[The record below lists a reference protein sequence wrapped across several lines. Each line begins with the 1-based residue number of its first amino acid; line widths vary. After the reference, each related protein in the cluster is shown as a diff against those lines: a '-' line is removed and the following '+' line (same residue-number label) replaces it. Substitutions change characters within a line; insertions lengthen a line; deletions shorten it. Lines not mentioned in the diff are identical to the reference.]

1 VVNRAELLD
10 LIYEAGAVPE
20 LWPDVLAALAQLLKA
35 QGALVLTARGEE
47 AVSWLASTPFKSVVD
62 DYFACG
68 LHLGNERTRRLMAAE
83 HPGFV
88 TDQDVFTPEEQ
99 DRDPIYR
106 EFWFRHG
113 LGWGAA
119 TVIPVPSGDTLIIHA
134 ERRRVDGPI
143 ERELVDELDTLRPH
157 LARAAL
163 FSARLGFERAK
174 AVTAALQMVGLPA
187 AVLRSRGTLYAANPL
202 FEALMPHLVRDHRD
216 RVRLTD
222 ASSDQLLADAL
233 ARVSLAGLTSVHS
246 IPVAASEGFA
256 PHILHLLPVRGAA
269 RDVFAQATSVL
280 IVTPVDR
287 AAVPGA
293 EVLQGLF
300 DLTPAEAKLAA
311 QIGKAKSPREAA
323 RALGITEGT
332 ARVTLK
338 QVLSK
343 TGLRRQA
350 ELVSLLSG
358 MALKPG
364 DKD

>member
-1 VVNRAELLD
+1 
-10 LIYEAGAVPE
+10 
-20 LWPDVLAALAQLLKA
+20 
-35 QGALVLTARGEE
+35 
-47 AVSWLASTPFKSVVD
+47 
-62 DYFACG
+62 
-68 LHLGNERTRRLMAAE
+68 
-83 HPGFV
+83 
-88 TDQDVFTPEEQ
+88 
-99 DRDPIYR
+99 
-106 EFWFRHG
+106 
-113 LGWGAA
+113 
-119 TVIPVPSGDTLIIHA
+119 
-134 ERRRVDGPI
+134 
-143 ERELVDELDTLRPH
+143 
-157 LARAAL
+157 
-163 FSARLGFERAK
+163 
-174 AVTAALQMVGLPA
+174 
-187 AVLRSRGTLYAANPL
+187 
-202 FEALMPHLVRDHRD
+202 
-216 RVRLTD
+216 
-222 ASSDQLLADAL
+222 
-233 ARVSLAGLTSVHS
+233 
-246 IPVAASEGFA
+246 
-256 PHILHLLPVRGAA
+256 
-269 RDVFAQATSVL
+269 VL